1 MRGMRIQGGPS
12 RRPTYLFGERGSPY
26 EITLIWRDR
35 LNKELAN
42 LAPDVLLKSSPEVVI
57 NDIVQRYTLQVPVL
71 DRANISEFEPTAIKL
86 EVPQNSQYGFFGG
99 PGPHFIDAAEFKI
112 QIPFTGDRNL
122 FRYSTTGYGNPIEGE
137 VTDDAVILTHAARD
151 PDVQAINRE
160 FNARLD
166 RIEETLR
173 FSRDSVR
180 DWNNGLTNV
189 VKPVIEKRFAVI
201 ERSKATTLGF
211 KRVEKPAVAPPT
223 HLPVEPRLPRQTAKL
238 DVFLSHAS
246 EDKDAIARPLY
257 QALIEAGL
265 TVWFDE
271 AALRLGDSLRRKID
285 EGLARC
291 NYGVVII
298 SPNFLDL
305 DKEWPQRELDG
316 LAAREIAG
324 GKTMILPVWHDI
336 AHAAIAQ
343 KSPTLAD
350 RVAAKSTEGIP
361 ALVAKII
368 QVVRQ

>member
-1 MRGMRIQGGPS
+1 MRGGPS

-26 EITLIWRDR
+26 EITLILRDH

-42 LAPDVLLKSSPEVVI
+42 TAPDVLLRSSPDAVI

-71 DRANISEFEPTAIKL
+71 DRANISEFEPSAIKV
-86 EVPQNSQYGFFGG
+86 EVPQNSQYGFFAGS
-99 PGPHFIDAAEFKI
+99 GPHFIDATEFKI
-112 QIPFTGDRNL
+112 QIPFVGDENL

-137 VTDDAVILTHAARD
+137 VTDGAVVLAHVARD

-160 FNARLD
+160 FSARLD

-173 FSRDSVR
+173 FSQDSVR
-180 DWNNGLTNV
+180 DWNSGLANV
-189 VKPVIEKRFAVI
+189 VKPAIEKRLAAI
-201 ERSKATTLGF
+201 EQNKVTTLGF
-211 KRVEKPAVAPPT
+211 RRVEKPAVAPPIRGPVQP
-223 HLPVEPRLPRQTAKL
+223 HLHRQTAKL

-257 QALIEAGL
+257 QALIEADL

-271 AALRLGDSLRRKID
+271 AVLRLGDKLRRKID

-298 SPNFLDL
+298 SPNFLD
-305 DKEWPQRELDG
+305 KEWPQREIDG

-336 AHAAIAQ
+336 DHAAIAQ

-361 ALVAKII
+361 ALVTKIV

>member
-1 MRGMRIQGGPS
+1 MI
-12 RRPTYLFGERGSPY
+12 
-26 EITLIWRDR
+26 
-35 LNKELAN
+35 LA
-42 LAPDVLLKSSPEVVI
+42 
-57 NDIVQRYTLQVPVL
+57 
-71 DRANISEFEPTAIKL
+71 
-86 EVPQNSQYGFFGG
+86 
-99 PGPHFIDAAEFKI
+99 
-112 QIPFTGDRNL
+112 
-122 FRYSTTGYGNPIEGE
+122 
-137 VTDDAVILTHAARD
+137 HAARD

-180 DWNNGLTNV
+180 DWNNSLTNV
-189 VKPVIEKRFAVI
+189 VKPAIEKRLAAI
-201 ERSKATTLGF
+201 EQNKATTLGF
-211 KRVEKPAVAPPT
+211 KRVEKSAVALPT
-223 HLPVEPRLPRQTAKL
+223 LGRVEPQLPCQTAKL

-271 AALRLGDSLRRKID
+271 AALSLGDSLRRKID

-298 SPNFLDL
+298 SHNFL

-350 RVAAKSTEGIP
+350 RVAVKSTEGIP
-361 ALVAKII
+361 ALVAKIV